1 MRERSNRVEDV
12 LVRFWRGMR
21 WVRMFLLLVDE
32 RKREGG
38 KMREKVKRRGGK
50 GNKIKRIWKGGR
62 ERGFEQ
68 WTILVGLGC
77 ASVGLEILHSFP
89 LDQKP

>member
-38 KMREKVKRRGGK
+38 KMREKVKRRGGRGTRSK
-50 GNKIKRIWKGGR
+50 EYGR
-62 ERGFEQ
+62 GEERGVLNNGLS
-68 WTILVGLGC
+68 WLVWG
-77 ASVGLEILHSFP
+77 V
-89 LDQKP
+89 QVWV